1 MSLRRGHRCYG
12 SSEGRASSLSAARP
26 SVVRS
31 SGGTFRFCRSR
42 SRRRDPRSAYR
53 HLFAVSCKRIAC
65 REGQW
70 LTSGSGAAKSGCEI
84 CARGRRRPLPACL
97 AELLSDERAVTVV
110 AFTERALAFFARHG
124 IEAKRLMTDNAW
136 CYTHSRAFRDLL
148 SKHAIKHLTIEPYR
162 PRTNGKVERSTKRWR
177 ANGPMASATAAQN
190 TARPLCHT
198 GYSTTT
204 RAGRTAR
211 SELGHRSAAFGTCV
225 GRTPSQPL
233 EESA

>member
-1 MSLRRGHRCYG
+1 VKVNG
-12 SSEGRASSLSAARP
+12 SPRAAEP
-26 SVVRS
+26 
-31 SGGTFRFCRSR
+31 RSR
-42 SRRRDPRSAYR
+42 VAKYAHAVVDDHCRLAY
-53 HLFAVSCKRIAC
+53 
-65 REGQW
+65 
-70 LTSGSGAAKSGCEI
+70 
-84 CARGRRRPLPACL
+84 

-225 GRTPSQPL
+225 GSTPSQPL
-233 EESA
+233 EESALEPSRR